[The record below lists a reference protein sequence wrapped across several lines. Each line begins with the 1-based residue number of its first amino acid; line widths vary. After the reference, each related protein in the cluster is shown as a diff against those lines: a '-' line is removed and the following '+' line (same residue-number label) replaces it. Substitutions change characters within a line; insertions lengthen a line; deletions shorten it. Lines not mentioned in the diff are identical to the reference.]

1 MTHRI
6 LLSIFSLI
14 YLTSWVLSP
23 QDASQA
29 SNKNKTY
36 IDNTSGSNDE
46 VALLNTAKEYL
57 SSNSIDSVKMYT
69 KKVLDISQNKK
80 NIIQANILLVNANV
94 LEGNY
99 EIAKNTLIPFLPYLE
114 EKKDPELFE
123 AYNVLITSCI
133 YLKQLNDG
141 LSYLK
146 AAENI
151 ATEKDKPKLYNAYSI
166 FYREAFHFELTLEY
180 LNRAIETATINDD
193 AHELAK
199 AYSHYALVSS
209 FEMKDYSTAI
219 KYHHKAIEIFL
230 KYPNKN
236 YNLAVTYNNL
246 AETHLALEEYD
257 KARKYFEKAL
267 TICKTYNYYFVE
279 TVLVS
284 NICKLDIINSQNL
297 DESIR
302 KLLSINDPK
311 SKQENKRLI
320 CENYYY
326 LAIAYNK
333 TNRISEA
340 LKQIQKGLII
350 SKKNNFWDFNEKLTS
365 FLSEIQFKQNKY
377 EEAYL
382 NSQKVLEYRSES
394 FNQNHTKKIESLRIL
409 FEITQK
415 ENDIKIKQQQL
426 TIANQKLKKNKY
438 LYSLLGVFMLFIV
451 ISLFRQNQLMK
462 VRRKAMTAEKE
473 MLRLKQDQLNQI
485 LTLKNKQAT
494 DLAIN
499 IKEKNKLLKGLKNQ
513 IHEIKLS
520 LRDNNI
526 KRQLQEIII
535 RINGYIKTNQ
545 DRIQIMTESDD
556 LNKEFSDRLQT
567 MYINL
572 TDREIKILGY
582 LRLNMSSQQIS
593 DILGYT
599 EFTINNIRSGIRKK
613 LHLKK
618 GESLSSFID
627 DL

>member
-1 MTHRI
+1 MINRI
-6 LLSIFSLI
+6 LLSIFSVI
-14 YLTSWVLSP
+14 CLTSWTLSSQSTS
-23 QDASQA
+23 QD
-29 SNKNKTY
+29 SNKDKKHIN
-36 IDNTSGSNDE
+36 NVSESSNE
-46 VALLNTAKEYL
+46 IALLDTAKEYL
-57 SSNSIDSVKMYT
+57 LSNSIDSVKMYA
-69 KKVLDISQNKK
+69 KKVLEVSQNKK
-80 NIIQANILLVNANV
+80 NIIRANILLANANV

-99 EIAKNTLIPFLPYLE
+99 EVAKNTLIPFLPYLE
-114 EKKDPELFE
+114 EIKDHELFE
-123 AYNVLITSCI
+123 AYNILITSCI
-133 YLKQLNDG
+133 YLKQLNTG

-146 AAENI
+146 AAEYI
-151 ATEKDKPKLYNAYSI
+151 ATEKEKPKLYNTYSI

-180 LNRAIETATINDD
+180 LNKAIEAATINDD

-246 AETHLALEEYD
+246 AETYLALEEYD

-333 TNRISEA
+333 TDHTQEA

-350 SKKNNFWDFNEKLTS
+350 SKNNNFWDFNEKLTS
-365 FLSEIQFKQNKY
+365 LLSKIQFNQNRYK
-377 EEAYL
+377 EAYL
-382 NSQKVLEYRSES
+382 NSEKVLEYRSES
-394 FNQNHTKKIESLRIL
+394 FNQNHTKKVEALRIL

-415 ENDIKIKQQQL
+415 ENDLKIKEQQL
-426 TIANQKLKKNKY
+426 TIVNQKLKKNKY

-451 ISLFRQNQLMK
+451 ISLLRQNQLMK

-473 MLRLKQDQLNQI
+473 MLRLKQDQLSQI

-499 IKEKNKLLKGLKNQ
+499 IKEKNKLLKGLKSQ
-513 IHEIKLS
+513 IHEIKLN

-526 KRQLQEIII
+526 KVQLQEIII

-556 LNKEFSDRLQT
+556 LNKAFSDRLQS
-567 MYINL
+567 MFLNL

-613 LHLKK
+613 LLLKK

-627 DL
+627 NL